1 MSSDFFERGPK
12 CVFQADTSLVA
23 ADPHRPL
30 NNRRFRYK
38 SFATAKRHSITSSAV
53 ASSDDGTVSPSAFK
67 TRQLIVRDWEAT
79 ITMQTDFWSIKW
91 ISREEGLV
99 SQKSAAAL
107 HSNPSR

>member
-1 MSSDFFERGPK
+1 MVLGGHKAFVHDGGAS
-12 CVFQADTSLVA
+12 
-23 ADPHRPL
+23 
-30 NNRRFRYK
+30 RFP
-38 SFATAKRHSITSSAV
+38 SAV

-79 ITMQTDFWSIKW
+79 ITMQTDFWSIKG
-91 ISREEGLV
+91 ISREDGLV